1 MLLYK
6 NMFIYLYHQKQ
17 TTMKELCFNIATKIA
32 TDKSE
37 NTVYL
42 CCSVLKDA
50 FIMQGFSNKVSNE
63 MAIDTIKIIMK
74 TMLNLTK

>member
-1 MLLYK
+1 MYICINK
-6 NMFIYLYHQKQ
+6 NKQ
-17 TTMKELCFNIATKIA
+17 TMKELCFNIATKIA

-42 CCSVLKDA
+42 CCSILKDA
-50 FIMQGFSNKVSNE
+50 FIMQGFNNKVANE

-74 TMLNLTK
+74 SMLNLTNEK